1 MQALVKELK
10 DRAEKI
16 KLGEHLPHSYYGS
29 TVFIGVNLLMA

>member
-16 KLGEHLPHSYYGS
+16 KLGKQVSHYHPGFLYVSVKE
-29 TVFIGVNLLMA
+29 LLTG

>member
-16 KLGEHLPHSYYGS
+16 KLGKQKSRFNMNE
-29 TVFIGVNLLMA
+29 LLTG